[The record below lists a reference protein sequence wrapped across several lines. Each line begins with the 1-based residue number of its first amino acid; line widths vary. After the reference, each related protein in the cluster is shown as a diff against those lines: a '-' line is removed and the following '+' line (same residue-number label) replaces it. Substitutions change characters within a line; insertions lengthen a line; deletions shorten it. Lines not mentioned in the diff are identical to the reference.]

1 MNTTMLAYSTYSE
14 AGGVGKTTTAAN
26 LAVAH
31 ARAGLKP
38 LVVPLDPQDGDL
50 SRLFG
55 VDDRRTE
62 SVDTLV
68 RHIIRRPKGDFGDL
82 IRTVEGV
89 DIIPEHNMLSDLAE
103 YLQREKEQAEAMG
116 EAFGVHAQLLRVL
129 REAGVPDE
137 YDVLICDPPATEG
150 PHLYNA
156 INATR
161 SLVIPIEPS
170 AKGKASIRG
179 LESVV
184 GGLQRQLDIEIGVL
198 AAVPIRFKQTRDQR
212 EMLDELE
219 YSAPIV
225 IGDRTSLMEGCWKQQ
240 CSAFRY
246 VREFRDRQRDYE
258 VETLAQYD
266 ELARY
271 LEGQAELDAP
281 APPEPGSLEIG
292 MDAAAADAEV
302 SR

>member
-1 MNTTMLAYSTYSE
+1 MLAYSTYSE

-38 LVVPLDPQDGDL
+38 LVVPLDPQDGNL

-55 VDDRRTE
+55 VDEERTE
-62 SVDTLV
+62 PVDNLV
-68 RHIIRRPKGDFGDL
+68 RHMIRRQKGDFEDL
-82 IRTVEGV
+82 IRTVEGI
-89 DIIPEHNMLSDLAE
+89 DIVPEHNMLADLAE

-116 EAFGVHAQLLRVL
+116 EAFGMHAQLLRVL
-129 REAGVPDE
+129 READVPDR

-170 AKGKASIRG
+170 AKGQAAVEG
-179 LESVV
+179 LESLVA
-184 GGLQRQLDIEIGVL
+184 GLQEQLNVDVGVL
-198 AAVPIRFKQTRDQR
+198 AAVAIGFKDTRDQR
-212 EMLDELE
+212 RILKEIE
-219 YSAPIV
+219 YATPEI
-225 IGDRTSLMEGCWKQQ
+225 IGERASLMEGCWMQQ

-246 VREFRDRQRDYE
+246 VREFRNRRRDYE
-258 VETLAQYD
+258 LETLAQFD
-266 ELARY
+266 RLARY
-271 LEGQAELDAP
+271 LEQEVGLDAP
-281 APPEPGSLEIG
+281 DPPEPGDL
-292 MDAAAADAEV
+292 DHEV
-302 SR
+302 VTA

>member
-1 MNTTMLAYSTYSE
+1 MNTILEFTMLTYSTYSE

-62 SVDTLV
+62 KIDNLV
-68 RHIIRRPKGDFGDL
+68 RHMIRRPQGDL
-82 IRTVEGV
+82 HELIRSVERV

-103 YLQREKEQAEAMG
+103 YLQREKDQAEAMG
-116 EAFGVHAQLLRVL
+116 EAFGMHAQLLRVL
-129 REAGVPDE
+129 REAGIPDE

-156 INATR
+156 IHATR

-170 AKGKASIRG
+170 AKGQAAVEG
-179 LESVV
+179 LESLVA
-184 GGLQRQLDIEIGVL
+184 GLEDQLDVEVGVM
-198 AAVPIRFKQTRDQR
+198 AAVPIGFKNTRDQKAI
-212 EMLDELE
+212 LE
-219 YSAPIV
+219 EITYTIPEV
-225 IGDRTSLMEGCWKQQ
+225 IGERASLMEGCWMQQ

-246 VREFRDRQRDYE
+246 VREFRDRHRDYE
-258 VETLAQYD
+258 IETLAQFD
-266 ELARY
+266 RIARH
-271 LEGQAELDAP
+271 LEKQAGIEAP
-281 APPEPGSLEIG
+281 NPPEPGDLEH
-292 MDAAAADAEV
+292 EV
-302 SR
+302 IQA